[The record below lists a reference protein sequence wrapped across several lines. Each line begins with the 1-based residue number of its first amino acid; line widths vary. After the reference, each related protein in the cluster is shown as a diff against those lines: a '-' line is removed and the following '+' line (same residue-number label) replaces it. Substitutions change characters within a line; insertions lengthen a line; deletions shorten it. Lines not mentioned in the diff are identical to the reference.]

1 MMRKKAKTKTNASS
15 RCRVQKTQPS
25 TKMKPPKPA
34 RADELVESSPNEDD
48 EFDDVEP
55 AVNFSHQSDADAAG
69 EEQYSE
75 ASEASGDD
83 DFELE
88 DKSEVRH
95 SCQHLASMSFEELHA
110 LKEKIGLK
118 MYKEAVFGV
127 DRKKSKQNF
136 KRDNKNRPREQ
147 SAKHQVPVYREVF
160 QVKKKVHQDP
170 RFSSRAGEFDER
182 VFRETYS
189 FVQDIKAKEREELA
203 EMIRNEKDPRRR
215 KTLKGLLQKM
225 QNQEASEKIKTKK
238 VELEK
243 QYHKFLVG
251 HKGDSKPLYLNKTEK
266 RKIELAEKFK
276 ELKKAGK
283 LEKYLEKKRKKNVR
297 KERKLLPA
305 LG

>member
-1 MMRKKAKTKTNASS
+1 MMRKKGKVKADAGSKRGLLQTLITTKT
-15 RCRVQKTQPS
+15 
-25 TKMKPPKPA
+25 KPPKRVKA
-34 RADELVESSPNEDD
+34 K
-48 EFDDVEP
+48 EP
-55 AVNFSHQSDADAAG
+55 AQPSASEDEEFADAEPTVDFSHRSDADAADN
-69 EEQYSE
+69 ELNSE

-88 DKSEVRH
+88 DKPEGEIRND
-95 SCQHLASMSFEELHA
+95 LASMSFEELHA

-170 RFSSRAGEFDER
+170 RFSSRAGDFDER

-203 EMIRNEKDPRRR
+203 EMIRNEKDPSRR
-215 KTLKGLLQKM
+215 KTLRGLLQKM
-225 QNQEASEKIKTKK
+225 QNQEASERIKSKK

-251 HKGDSKPLYLNKTEK
+251 HKGDNKPLYLNKTEK
-266 RKIELAEKFK
+266 RKIELAERFK